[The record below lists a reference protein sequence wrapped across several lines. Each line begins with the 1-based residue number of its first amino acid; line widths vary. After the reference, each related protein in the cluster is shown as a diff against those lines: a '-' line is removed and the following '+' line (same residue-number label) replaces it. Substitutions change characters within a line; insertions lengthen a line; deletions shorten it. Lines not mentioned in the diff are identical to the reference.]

1 MYFYIQGDSREKA
14 MGGLRNENG
23 AHPINIYT
31 QHMPPIDTITLVHK
45 SATEAQENRD
55 LEKSSRQRA
64 AREDLLNRNVRFL
77 RSDVIN

>member
-64 AREDLLNRNVRFL
+64 SEGGSAEPKRQVPAVGRY
-77 RSDVIN
+77 